1 MTKNQGQDHQVK
13 KNQGQDH
20 QVKKNQDQNLLLK
33 KKMKKKRNVRSLA
46 PDHDL
51 SLVLSQDLV
60 LANVHHQEVGLDLR
74 VLNGTVDI
82 FYFTFTLVIFYC
94 KDRNSITQ
102 IKAYKES
109 ILFMKSSSFWFLQIM
124 NF

>member
-60 LANVHHQEVGLDLR
+60 LANVNVHHQEVGLDLR
-74 VLNGTVDI
+74 VLNRTVDLI
-82 FYFTFTLVIFYC
+82 ISHS
-94 KDRNSITQ
+94 R
-102 IKAYKES
+102 
-109 ILFMKSSSFWFLQIM
+109 
-124 NF
+124 